1 MKDPRRE
8 LRSFRKAAA
17 ALKRKTRRQG
27 LPCWICQ
34 RPFDWSLHYLDRGGF
49 TADHVH
55 PLARGGSVNGPL
67 RPAHRGCN
75 SRRNDERNVAQMPT
89 TRPW

>member
-8 LRSFRKAAA
+8 LRSFRNAAE
-17 ALKRKTRRQG
+17 ALKKKARKQG
-27 LPCWICQ
+27 LPCWLCG
-34 RPFDWSLHYLDRGGF
+34 REFDWSAHYLSPEGF
-49 TADHVH
+49 TADHVV
-55 PLARGGSVNGPL
+55 PLARGGHITGPL